1 MESTGR
7 VFLVGVLVFALAG
20 AAFAAVSSSDFVAH
34 LDRQVHAISC
44 SYAPGAG
51 GLDETGSSGCYTALM
66 SPFSSVLRAQT
77 WGGIPIALPGLALF
91 AYLFFIALY
100 FSAAPQAFDRHSSR
114 FLVLATLL
122 PVGASAYYLYVSVS
136 IIGAVCKL
144 CVGMYVASGGVFLFS
159 VFAHLGARRARF
171 FVQEVPWGRYAG
183 LFAEGVLFVAVPVAL
198 YLALKPLPAAADT
211 QCGSL
216 MYPEDKYGVMVR
228 VNRAPGGRA
237 AIEVIDP
244 LCPACAAFAGRLGG
258 TEYLSSLDIRG
269 VMFPLDK
276 ECNWMVPQTV
286 HPGACAVSEAV
297 LCAGNAKAKD
307 VLAWAFAENEKVRTA
322 AKNDPQ
328 AGYAAV
334 KKAFPDLSD
343 CLGGAEVKSRLN
355 KSLRWAVSNA
365 LPVSTPQLFV
375 DGRRLCEEDTD
386 LGLEYALR
394 TLMELPAALGRDAP
408 AASSPAAQAPKPAD
422 GKRPKAK

>member
-1 MESTGR
+1 MESSGR
-7 VFLVGVLVFALAG
+7 VFLVGVLVFSLAG
-20 AAFAAVSSSDFVAH
+20 AAFAAVSSYDFIAH
-34 LDRQVHAISC
+34 LDRQVHAIRC
-44 SYAPGAG
+44 SYVPGAG
-51 GLDETGSSGCYTALM
+51 GLDETGSSGCYAALM
-66 SPFSSVLRAQT
+66 SPFSSVLRSQT
-77 WGGIPIALPGLALF
+77 WGGIPIALPGLAVF
-91 AYLFFIALY
+91 AYLFFVALY
-100 FSAAPQAFDRHSSR
+100 FSAAPGIFDRHSSR

-122 PVGASAYYLYVSVS
+122 PVGASAYYLYVSVTVV
-136 IIGAVCKL
+136 GAVCKL
-144 CVGMYVASGGVFLFS
+144 CVGMYAASGGVFLFS
-159 VFAHLGARRARF
+159 VLAHFAARRQRIF
-171 FVQEVPWGRYAG
+171 LQEVPWGRYAA
-183 LFAEGVLFVAVPVAL
+183 LFAEGVLFVAVPLAV
-198 YLALKPLPAAADT
+198 YLALKPSPAAADT

-228 VNRAPGGRA
+228 VNRTPGGRQ

-258 TEYLSSLDIRG
+258 TEFVSALDIRG
-269 VMFPLDK
+269 VMFPLDR

-307 VLAWAFAENEKVRTA
+307 VLAWAYAENEKIRAT

-328 AGYAAV
+328 AAYEAV
-334 KKAFPDLSD
+334 KKAFPDLSE
-343 CLGGAEVKSRLN
+343 CVGGAEVKSRLN

-375 DGRRLCEEDTD
+375 DGRGLCVEDTD

-394 TLMELPAALGRDAP
+394 TLVELPGTPGPDPKAAGAP
-408 AASSPAAQAPKPAD
+408 AAQTPKPAD
-422 GKRPKAK
+422 AKRPKAK